1 MLIRENH
8 ELKGIPVDKESIS
21 KEMPKQ
27 PAPGGKAYESSDVL
41 KADKKTNSG
50 IPTYPK
56 DKQVPGRLYDE
67 KGREYI
73 IKNGKKC
80 FVVRKKVPAKRR
92 RKSPE

>member
-27 PAPGGKAYESSDVL
+27 PAPGGKAEGSKDVL
-41 KADKKTNSG
+41 HADKKTNSG

-56 DKQVPGRLYDE
+56 DRQVPGRLYDE

-73 IKNGKKC
+73 IKNGRKC
-80 FVVRKKVPAKRR
+80 FVVRKKVAVKKK
-92 RKSPE
+92 KSPE